1 VYGYELAARALQN
14 EGADTMFF
22 IMGGPM
28 LGTQDTCRSLGMRV
42 IDVRHEQAAAMM
54 ANAYAR
60 VTGKAG
66 VCSTA
71 SGPAA
76 TNLLTGLAHAL
87 TDAAPVVAFGG
98 ASPIHHF
105 HTEAF
110 QEVDQLSMMRPAV
123 KWAGQAIS
131 PKRMPEYVNI
141 AYRHAMNGRM
151 GPTYLDLP
159 GDVLYSQVEEDDV
172 IWPEP
177 AKTHHRVPDDVVW
190 PEPAKTHHRVPGDPG
205 LVQEAVNMLTRAEKP
220 LIVSG
225 TGIVWA
231 QAAEEMEQF
240 VNETGIPFFTTPQG
254 RGVIPEDHP
263 RCFLSA
269 RSLAFREA
277 DVILFLATRFNYVIS
292 HGQAPRFNPEA
303 KVIQVNIDPTE
314 IGRNRPVD
322 VGIMGDA
329 KAVLKQM
336 LDLVRG
342 KFEPQKDTPWV
353 SALREQDMK
362 GQARLEPFMNSD
374 EEPIHPLRLCKEV
387 RDFLDRDAILV
398 VDGQE
403 ILNYGRQ
410 AIPTYRPGHR
420 LNSGSFGTMGVGI
433 PFGVGAKV
441 GQPDKQVLVLQ
452 GDGSFGMNAMEMDT
466 AVRHN
471 IPIVT
476 VISLNGGWTADPE
489 GSKVGR
495 ALGYQRYEKMMD
507 AFGGYGEYVE
517 KPAEIRPAL
526 QRAFASGKAAI
537 VNVKTDFRARATTL
551 RFTDYST

>member
-1 VYGYELAARALQN
+1 MGQVYGYELAARALQN

-131 PKRMPEYVNI
+131 PKRLPEYVNI

-159 GDVLYSQVEEDDV
+159 GDVLYSQVEE
-172 IWPEP
+172 
-177 AKTHHRVPDDVVW
+177 DDVVW

-277 DVILFLATRFNYVIS
+277 DVILFLATRFNYIIS

-329 KAVLKQM
+329 KTVLKQM
-336 LDLVRG
+336 VDLVRG